1 MCLPSMRCRFESDY
15 ALCVVILMV
24 KKTDCD
30 SVYMVRIHATPHVPE
45 DKQVES
51 SPFQG
56 EGVGSSPIRN
66 TFIKG
71 DVVE

>member
-1 MCLPSMRCRFESDY
+1 MT
-15 ALCVVILMV
+15 VISY
-24 KKTDCD
+24 KIGIN
-30 SVYMVRIHATPHVPE
+30 VYNIRHVPE